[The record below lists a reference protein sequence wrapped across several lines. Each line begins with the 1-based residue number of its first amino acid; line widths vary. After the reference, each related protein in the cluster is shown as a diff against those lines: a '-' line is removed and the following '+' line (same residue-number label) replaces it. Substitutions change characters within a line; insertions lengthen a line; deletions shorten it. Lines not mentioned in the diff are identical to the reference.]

1 MRPGPGI
8 HGSEPRGRTCHKR
21 SGSTGVRA
29 GLDFGRSAEPDILQL
44 GVPMTRAELMTR
56 IDELQAQIAAFQPD
70 PLRSDSDNAT
80 RSSTLTR
87 SLASY
92 QERLKRLEA
101 YR

>member
-1 MRPGPGI
+1 
-8 HGSEPRGRTCHKR
+8 
-21 SGSTGVRA
+21 
-29 GLDFGRSAEPDILQL
+29 
-44 GVPMTRAELMTR
+44 MTRAEIVSR
-56 IDELQAQIAAFQPD
+56 IDELQSQIASFQPD

-80 RSSTLTR
+80 RSATLSR

>member
-1 MRPGPGI
+1 
-8 HGSEPRGRTCHKR
+8 
-21 SGSTGVRA
+21 
-29 GLDFGRSAEPDILQL
+29 
-44 GVPMTRAELMTR
+44 MTRAELVTR
-56 IDELQAQIAAFQPD
+56 IGELQAQIDAFQPD

-80 RSSTLTR
+80 RSATLAR